1 MLETF
6 TLDTFTPHL
15 NSTFRIKR
23 GDEVALE
30 LRLIEATDV
39 GTTPRQIQF
48 SIVFHGPH
56 SPRLEQG
63 IYRLEHDALGTFD
76 LFLVPI
82 KKDQEGFYY
91 QAIFN
96 RPL

>member
-1 MLETF
+1 MIEKF

-15 NSTFRIKR
+15 NSTFRIKQ
-23 GDEVALE
+23 GDTVALE
-30 LRLIEATDV
+30 LQLVGTTDV

-48 SIVFHGPH
+48 SIVFRGPQNPYLVQ
-56 SPRLEQG
+56 S
-63 IYRLEHDALGTFD
+63 IYRLEHDQLGAFD

-82 KKDQEGFYY
+82 KRDQEGMHYE
-91 QAIFN
+91 AIFN